1 MTREDDPDT
10 GRLGYRLGA
19 DDEQEAR
26 AFEEVAAELAL
37 SAEPVQPRPE
47 LKAALF
53 AQLQSTPQLPAQ
65 DAARPDAGS
74 AATPDASSGAASSAD
89 AALAADATSASTAT
103 PAPTAA
109 PQPAPG
115 RAERAAQRRWFQRPG
130 LLLGAAAAAIVLFV
144 GGAVVGSTL
153 SGGNSYQSQQAS
165 ALAEINAA
173 PDVQRATARVEGGGT
188 ATLVWSGE
196 LGRSAL
202 VANDLPALPGDKTY
216 ELWYLRD
223 GKAIPAGTMTPAES
237 GSTWR
242 VLTGEMAAGDAV
254 GVTVEPSG
262 GSDKPT
268 TPPIV
273 AIAS

>member
-1 MTREDDPDT
+1 MTREDDRDA

-26 AFEEVAAELAL
+26 AFEDVAAELAL

-53 AQLQSTPQLPAQ
+53 AQLQNTPQLPAQ
-65 DAARPDAGS
+65 DVAQ
-74 AATPDASSGAASSAD
+74 
-89 AALAADATSASTAT
+89 
-103 PAPTAA
+103 PTAEPVAA
-109 PQPAPG
+109 PAEAVDLTPTVEATPG

-130 LLLGAAAAAIVLFV
+130 LLLGAAAAAIVLFL
-144 GGAVVGSTL
+144 GGAFVGSTL

-173 PDVQRATARVEGGGT
+173 PDVQRATAQVEGGGT

-202 VANDLPALPGDKTY
+202 VANDLPALPDGKTY
-216 ELWYLRD
+216 ELWYMRD
-223 GKAIPAGTMTPAES
+223 GQAIPAGTMNPANS

-242 VLTGEMAAGDAV
+242 VLTGDMAAGDTV

-268 TPPIV
+268 SPPIV

>member
-1 MTREDDPDT
+1 MTREDDRDA

-26 AFEEVAAELAL
+26 AFEDVAAELAL

-53 AQLQSTPQLPAQ
+53 AQLQNTPQLPAQ
-65 DAARPDAGS
+65 DVAQPTTEAVAAPAE
-74 AATPDASSGAASSAD
+74 
-89 AALAADATSASTAT
+89 AADASPTPVAT
-103 PAPTAA
+103 PEASS
-109 PQPAPG
+109 G

-144 GGAVVGSTL
+144 GGAFVGSTL

-173 PDVQRATARVEGGGT
+173 PDVQRATAQVEGGGT

-202 VANDLPALPGDKTY
+202 VANDLPALPDGKTY
-216 ELWYLRD
+216 ELWYMRD
-223 GKAIPAGTMTPAES
+223 GQAIPAGTMNPANS

-242 VLTGEMAAGDAV
+242 VLTGDMAAGDTV

-268 TPPIV
+268 SPPIV

>member
-1 MTREDDPDT
+1 MTREDDRET

-53 AQLQSTPQLPAQ
+53 AQLQNTPQLPARDVAPPTAQ
-65 DAARPDAGS
+65 PVAAEAEAHD
-74 AATPDASSGAASSAD
+74 
-89 AALAADATSASTAT
+89 AT
-103 PAPTAA
+103 PAIDAA
-109 PQPAPG
+109 PASPVAPETTPG
-115 RAERAAQRRWFQRPG
+115 RAERAAQRRWFQRPA
-130 LLLGAAAAAIVLFV
+130 LLLSAAAAAIVLFV
-144 GGAVVGSTL
+144 GGAFVGSTL

-173 PDVQRATARVEGGGT
+173 PDVQRATAQVEGGGT

-202 VANDLPALPGDKTY
+202 VANDLPELPGDKTY

-223 GKAIPAGTMTPAES
+223 GKAIPAGTMRASDS

-242 VLTGEMAAGDAV
+242 VLTGDMAAGDAV
-254 GVTVEPSG
+254 GVTVEPRG

-268 TPPIV
+268 SPPIV
-273 AIAS
+273 AIPS

>member
-1 MTREDDPDT
+1 MTREDDRDA

-26 AFEEVAAELAL
+26 AFEDVAAELAL

-53 AQLQSTPQLPAQ
+53 ARLQNTPQLPAQ
-65 DAARPDAGS
+65 DVAQPTAEPVAAPAE
-74 AATPDASSGAASSAD
+74 
-89 AALAADATSASTAT
+89 AADAS
-103 PAPTAA
+103 PAPEAA
-109 PQPAPG
+109 PGATPG

-144 GGAVVGSTL
+144 GGAFVGSTL

-173 PDVQRATARVEGGGT
+173 PDVQRATAQVEGGGT

-202 VANDLPALPGDKTY
+202 VANDLPALPSDKTY

-223 GKAIPAGTMTPAES
+223 GQAIPAGTMNPANS

-242 VLTGEMAAGDAV
+242 VLTGDMAAGDTV

-268 TPPIV
+268 SPPIV

>member
-1 MTREDDPDT
+1 MTREDDRDA

-26 AFEEVAAELAL
+26 AFEDVAAELAL

-53 AQLQSTPQLPAQ
+53 AQLQNTPQLPAQ
-65 DAARPDAGS
+65 DVAQPTTEAVAAPAE
-74 AATPDASSGAASSAD
+74 
-89 AALAADATSASTAT
+89 AADASPT
-103 PAPTAA
+103 PEAA
-109 PQPAPG
+109 PGATPG
-115 RAERAAQRRWFQRPG
+115 RAERAAHRRWFQRPG

-144 GGAVVGSTL
+144 GGAFVGSTL

-173 PDVQRATARVEGGGT
+173 PDVQRATAQVEGGGT

-202 VANDLPALPGDKTY
+202 VANDLPALPDGKTY
-216 ELWYLRD
+216 ELWYMRD
-223 GKAIPAGTMTPAES
+223 GQAIPAGTMNPANS

-242 VLTGEMAAGDAV
+242 VLTGDMSAGDTV

-268 TPPIV
+268 SPPIV